1 MNRNI
6 QLVIPAAGL
15 GSRFRNAGFLNPK
28 PLIDVLGLP
37 MISWVI
43 GNFRLEPGD
52 KVIIVSKVG
61 DNLGSSLDGSLSGI
75 SVKFI
80 EVDRLTSG
88 PASTVQFAYDYLDPN
103 MPFIVANS
111 DQFISSGL
119 DDFVE
124 IVRDQSFDGV
134 ILTMEAYGNK
144 WSYVTRNSSGYVNEV
159 REKVEISSEATVG
172 IYAWSKPIYFADSL
186 DEMIKAD
193 DRVNGEFYVA
203 PTYNYLIRNGKTIM
217 PFHIG
222 RVSDSVFGLGTPED
236 LEIFLSD
243 PSAFELKK
251 AVTERLNQV

>member
-52 KVIIVSKVG
+52 RVIIVSKLG
-61 DNLGSSLDGSLSGI
+61 DNLESCLSG
-75 SVKFI
+75 SYPGLNVNFI
-80 EVDRLTSG
+80 EVQGLTSG
-88 PASTVQFAYDYLDPN
+88 PASTVQHAFDHLDPN

-111 DQFISSGL
+111 DQFISAGL

-124 IVRDQSFDGV
+124 VVRNQFFDGV
-134 ILTMEAYGNK
+134 VLTMEAHGNK
-144 WSYVTRNSSGYVNEV
+144 WSYVTRNPSGFINEV
-159 REKVEISSEATVG
+159 REKVEISDEATVG
-172 IYAWSKPIYFADSL
+172 IYAWNRPIDFSISL

-203 PTYNYLIRNGKTIM
+203 PTYNYLIKNKRIVQ

-236 LEIFLSD
+236 LENFLQNTSVL
-243 PSAFELKK
+243 ELKK
-251 AVTERLNQV
+251 SVTERLNLG